1 MSTQLEMLAE
11 LNERHGRGE
20 SLSFAAGPGGLI
32 TATIRNAAAEATVC
46 LMGGHVMAYQPRGE
60 RPVIWMSP
68 NAVFEVGKPIRGG
81 IPVCWPWFGAH
92 PARAELPSHGC
103 VRTRMWSVAEA
114 RALSDESTML
124 RLTLADDAE
133 TRAAYPHAFELNLR
147 VVVGRD
153 LRVELETCNT
163 GSGTLAYSA
172 ALHTYFAVSDIS
184 GIEVNGLDGARY
196 IDTVGG
202 ASRRDVQHGPIRFAA
217 ETDAIFLDTEAT
229 CTIEDPA
236 WARRIAVAKTGSRS
250 TVVWNPWTAK
260 AARLTDLGEAHFA
273 PFVCVETANCLED
286 VITVPSGSSRR
297 LGMRVA
303 LAGGPDRE

>member
-1 MSTQLEMLAE
+1 MLAG

-32 TATIRNAAAEATVC
+32 TATIRNAAAEASIC

-60 RPVIWMSP
+60 RPVLWMSP

-236 WARRIAVAKTGSRS
+236 WGRRIAVAKTGSRS

-260 AARLTDLGEAHFA
+260 AARLKDLGEAHFA
-273 PFVCVETANCLED
+273 PFVCVETANCVED